1 MTMDKIFEMAS
12 ENLMNDLEYRQIECL
27 EDMSSMMLTVINAL
41 VALADKYE
49 VERDDLVRHFVKMFY
64 AMAEQSTFKKW
75 EVYE

>member
-1 MTMDKIFEMAS
+1 MTTDEIFETAS

-49 VERDDLVRHFVKMFY
+49 VERDDLVRHFAKMFY

>member
-1 MTMDKIFEMAS
+1 MMS
-12 ENLMNDLEYRQIECL
+12 ENFLNDLEDRQIEYL
-27 EDMSSMMLTVINAL
+27 EDMSSMMITVINAL

-49 VERDDLVRHFVKMFY
+49 VERDDLVRYFVKMFY